1 MIIKVRKEGLSE
13 RDRMFSSRFDGERYG
28 GRVMGCGLICVV
40 YKTGY
45 HLLRGGKGL
54 QALTEDA
61 RTRMGEIVRKG
72 QRVE

>member
-1 MIIKVRKEGLSE
+1 MCLFS
-13 RDRMFSSRFDGERYG
+13 DRVDGERHDS
-28 GRVMGCGLICVV
+28 RVMGCELIRVV

-61 RTRMGEIVRKG
+61 RTRMGEIVRK
-72 QRVE
+72 